1 MLNPQNF
8 IDSGILELYV
18 LGKTNLIESEEVIMM
33 SNRYSEVFEEIIAI
47 ELSLE
52 KYAMTNGVT
61 VNVTIKP
68 FVLATIDF
76 TERLQNGELPSFPPL
91 LNTNSKI
98 DDFSPWLIRSD
109 MVLPLDFEEIHAK
122 IIGYNQEAITA
133 IIWLKSGSP
142 VEIHDNEY
150 EKFMILEGTCT
161 ITIDQEDFNLMAG
174 DVLSIPLYK
183 EHYLKVTSLIPCKA
197 ILQRIAA

>member
-18 LGKTNLIESEEVIMM
+18 LGKTSLIENEEVVIM
-33 SNRYSEVFEEIIAI
+33 SVRYPKVFEEIVAI
-47 ELSLE
+47 ELSLK
-52 KYAMTNGVT
+52 KYALTNGIA
-61 VNVTIKP
+61 VNVSIKP

-91 LNTNSKI
+91 LNINSNI
-98 DDFSPWLIRSD
+98 DDFSPWLKRPD
-109 MVLPLDFEEIHAK
+109 MVLPLDFEDIHAK

-142 VEIHDNEY
+142 VEIHDDEY
-150 EKFMILEGTCT
+150 EKFMIIEGTCT
-161 ITIDQEDFNLMAG
+161 ITIDNEDFNLQAG

>member
-18 LGKTNLIESEEVIMM
+18 LGKTNLIESEEVLMM

-91 LNTNSKI
+91 LNINSKI

-161 ITIDQEDFNLMAG
+161 ITIDKEDFDLMAG